1 MKPDSTAK
9 TNTLQTLDRGL
20 QALNIVSTRPG
31 GLSVAELAAELE
43 VHRAIAY
50 RLVSTLEK
58 HGLIARMRDG
68 RIVTGAGVL
77 RLGANFQ
84 SQLQALARPFLLQLA
99 EASGATAFLTVAQGD
114 DCTAI
119 QVCEP
124 QTVDF
129 RMSYRVGSRHPV
141 SAGAAGIAI
150 LAARPAAASDGDAV
164 KEARR
169 LGYSLTHG
177 ELQKGAVGIA
187 RALQAGAGQE
197 RLPFE
202 ACVGVV
208 AMEDLDTTRCAELVM
223 ACASALADTLAPH

>member
-1 MKPDSTAK
+1 MKPDATAK

-20 QALNIVSTRPG
+20 HVLRIISTRPA

-50 RLVSTLEK
+50 RLVSTLEM
-58 HGLIARMRDG
+58 HGLIARTRDG

-77 RLGANFQ
+77 RLSANFE
-84 SQLQALARPFLLQLA
+84 SQLRTLARPFLQELA
-99 EASGATAFLTVAQGD
+99 EASGATAFLTLAQGD

-141 SAGAAGIAI
+141 TAGAAGIAI

-169 LGYSLTHG
+169 LGCSLTRG

-187 RALQAGAGQE
+187 SALLGAAADP
-197 RLPFE
+197 LPFE

-208 AMEDLDTTRCAELVM
+208 AMEDLDTERCAALVT
-223 ACASALADTLAPH
+223 ACARELAAALA